1 MLIKKIAILG
11 GTGFVGQSLCNR
23 LSEDGYELKVPT
35 RNREYNRED
44 LILLPNLELIETDI
58 HNPKNLKN
66 LLVDCDSVINLIG
79 ILNEKENNGKG
90 FKKVMASLKNLEQDV
105 EKPFREVIVGGAQLI
120 RGEAIKSI
128 QSGPK
133 SGRIYEKYNPRRTHR
148 ASAPGQAPASDTGNL
163 VRNIVVKQENPDLVK
178 VQ

>member
-1 MLIKKIAILG
+1 MQISIQ
-11 GTGFVGQSLCNR
+11 V
-23 LSEDGYELKVPT
+23 
-35 RNREYNRED
+35 
-44 LILLPNLELIETDI
+44 
-58 HNPKNLKN
+58 
-66 LLVDCDSVINLIG
+66 
-79 ILNEKENNGKG
+79 KG
-90 FKKVMASLKNLEQDV
+90 FKKVMASLKNLEQDL

-163 VRNIVVKQENPDLVK
+163 VRNIAVKMESRDQVAVVSSAPYSQFLEFGTSKMLPRPFLFPATEKSRPKIAQAVFNRVK
-178 VQ
+178 KEIQKIAK